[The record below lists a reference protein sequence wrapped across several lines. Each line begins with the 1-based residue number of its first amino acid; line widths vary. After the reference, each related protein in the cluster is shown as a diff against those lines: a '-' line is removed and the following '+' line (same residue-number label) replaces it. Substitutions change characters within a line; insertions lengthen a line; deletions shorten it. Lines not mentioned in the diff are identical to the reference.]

1 MVDIDVFAGAGG
13 LAVGLR
19 QAGFSP
25 TQFFEMDK
33 HSCATLQ
40 HNSTSRESTIS
51 GPVYDIDVQDID
63 WTCFKSSVRLLAA
76 GTPCQPFSLA
86 GKHLAE
92 NDGRN
97 LFPEV
102 IRAIRKLRPSAILL
116 ENVKGLLRDSFRPY
130 FEYILRQ
137 LECPSV
143 KPKKRELWN
152 DHDRRIWRHQCS
164 VGYEPEYQVKWRLL
178 DAADFGVPQLRQRVF
193 IVATRSDLPTYS
205 FPSTT
210 HSRSALLR
218 SQQSGE
224 YWDRHGIPRSGVLA
238 INGTLFDSEDDKL
251 PWTTVREAFE
261 GLPESATDERK
272 AWMNHWT
279 IPGARL
285 YRGHMGSSLDL
296 PSKTIK
302 AGVHGVPGGEN
313 TLVEYNGNVRYFT
326 LRETARLQ
334 TFPDTHFFEGARM
347 HVTRQIGNA
356 VPCHLATA
364 VARPLYDFVSDKSH
378 RV

>member
-1 MVDIDVFAGAGG
+1 MVDIDLFAGAGG

-19 QAGFSP
+19 GAGFSP
-25 TQFFEMDK
+25 THFFELDK
-33 HSCATLQ
+33 QSCATLER
-40 HNSTSRESTIS
+40 NSESQGPTIV
-51 GPVYDIDVQDID
+51 GPVSNINVQDMD
-63 WTCFKSSVRLLAA
+63 WSSFTLPVRLLAA

-102 IRAIRKLRPSAILL
+102 LRAIRELRPSAVLI

-152 DHDRRIWRHQCS
+152 DHDKRVWRHRCS
-164 VGYEPEYQVKWRLL
+164 VGYQPEYHVEWCLL
-178 DAADFGVPQLRQRVF
+178 DAADFGVPQIRQRVF
-193 IVATRSDLPTYS
+193 IVATRRDLPVYK
-205 FPSTT
+205 FPDTT
-210 HSRSALLR
+210 HSRNALLR
-218 SQQSGE
+218 IQQSGE
-224 YWDRHGIPRSGVLA
+224 YWDRQNIPKSEVLVG
-238 INGTLFDSEDDKL
+238 NKTLFDCEDDKL
-251 PWTTVREAFE
+251 PWATVRQAFE
-261 GLPESATDERK
+261 GLPESATDERE

-279 IPGARL
+279 IPGARV
-285 YRGHMGSSLDL
+285 YRGHMGSVLDL

-313 TLVEYNGNVRYFT
+313 TVVEYNGSVRYFT

-334 TFPDTHFFEGARM
+334 TFPDTHFFEGARI

-356 VPCHLATA
+356 VPCSLATA
-364 VARPLYDFVSDKSH
+364 VASPLYDLVCEQGPLS
-378 RV
+378 

>member
-1 MVDIDVFAGAGG
+1 MVDIDLFAGAGG
-13 LAVGLR
+13 LAVGLKE
-19 QAGFSP
+19 AGFSP
-25 TQFFEMDK
+25 AHFFEMDK

-40 HNSTSRESTIS
+40 HNSTLRESTVT
-51 GPVYDIDVQDID
+51 GPVREVDAQDID
-63 WTCFKSSVRLLAA
+63 WTCFRMPVRLLAA

-102 IRAIRKLRPSAILL
+102 VRAVRELRPSVILL
-116 ENVKGLLRDSFRPY
+116 ENVKGLLRDSFKPY

-152 DHDRRIWRHQCS
+152 DHDKRIWRHQCS
-164 VGYEPEYQVKWRLL
+164 TGYEPEYQVKWRLL
-178 DAADFGVPQLRQRVF
+178 DAADFGVPQIRQRVF
-193 IVATRSDLPTYS
+193 IVATRSDLPTYK
-205 FPSTT
+205 FPHTT
-210 HSRSALLR
+210 HSRSTLLR
-218 SQQSGE
+218 IQQSGE
-224 YWDRHGIPRSGVLA
+224 YWDRHDIPRSEILVN
-238 INGTLFDSEDDKL
+238 NGTLFDPDDDKL
-251 PWTTVREAFE
+251 PWVTIREAFE
-261 GLPESATDERK
+261 GLPESATDERW
-272 AWMNHWT
+272 ARMNHWT

-285 YRGHMGSSLDL
+285 YRGHTGSVLDL

-313 TLVEYNGNVRYFT
+313 TLVEYNGSVRYFT

-334 TFPDTHFFEGARM
+334 TFPDTHFFKGARM

-356 VPCHLATA
+356 VPCRLATA
-364 VARPLYDFVSDKSH
+364 VARPLYYLVCADNP

>member
-1 MVDIDVFAGAGG
+1 MIDIDLFAGAGG

-19 QAGFSP
+19 EAGFSP
-25 TQFFEMDK
+25 THFFEIDK

-40 HNSTSRESTIS
+40 HNSALRESTIV
-51 GPVYDIDVQDID
+51 GPVREVDVQGMD
-63 WTCFKSSVRLLAA
+63 WSHFGLPVRLLAA

-86 GKHLAE
+86 GNHLAE

-102 IRAIRKLRPSAILL
+102 MRAIRELRPSVVLL
-116 ENVKGLLRDSFRPY
+116 ENVKGLLRDTFRPY
-130 FEYILRQ
+130 FDYIRRQ
-137 LECPSV
+137 LEYPSV
-143 KPKKRELWN
+143 KPRKRELWN
-152 DHDRRIWRHQCS
+152 SHDRRIWRHQCAA
-164 VGYEPEYQVKWRLL
+164 GYEPEYHVGWRLL
-178 DAADFGVPQLRQRVF
+178 DAADFGVPQVRQRVF
-193 IVATRSDLPTYS
+193 IVATRSDLPTYR
-205 FPSTT
+205 FPNMT

-218 SQQSGE
+218 SQWTGE
-224 YWDRHGIPRSGVLA
+224 YWDKHSVPRSKILA
-238 INGTLFDSEDDKL
+238 SDETLFDCENGKL
-251 PWTTVREAFE
+251 PWVTVREAFE
-261 GLPESATDERK
+261 GLPDSAVDERQ
-272 AWMNHWT
+272 ALMNHWD

-285 YRGHMGSSLDL
+285 YRGHVGSVLDL

-313 TLVEYNGNVRYFT
+313 TLVEYNGSVRYFT

-356 VPCHLATA
+356 VPCRLATV
-364 VARPLYDFVSDKSH
+364 VARPLYDLASGKNQ
-378 RV
+378 

>member
-1 MVDIDVFAGAGG
+1 MIDIDLFAGAGG
-13 LAVGLR
+13 LAVGLKE
-19 QAGFSP
+19 AGFSP
-25 TQFFEMDK
+25 THFFEMDK
-33 HSCATLQ
+33 HSCATLR
-40 HNSTSRESTIS
+40 HNSTSRESTIN
-51 GPVYDIDVQDID
+51 GPLCVIDVQGMD
-63 WTCFKSSVRLLAA
+63 WTCFRSSVRLLAA

-102 IRAIRKLRPSAILL
+102 IRAIRELRPSAILL
-116 ENVKGLLRDSFRPY
+116 ENVRGLLRDSFRPY

-137 LECPSV
+137 LECPSIE
-143 KPKKRELWN
+143 PKKRELWN
-152 DHDRRIWRHQCS
+152 DHDRRIWRHQCTTR
-164 VGYEPEYQVKWRLL
+164 YEPEYQVGWRLL
-178 DAADFGVPQLRQRVF
+178 DAADFGVPQIRQRVF
-193 IVATRSDLPTYS
+193 VVATRSDLPAYK
-205 FPSTT
+205 FPSAT

-224 YWDRHGIPRSGVLA
+224 YWCRHDIPKREILA
-238 INGTLFDSEDDKL
+238 NNEALFDGENDKL
-251 PWTTVREAFE
+251 PWVTVREAFE
-261 GLPESATDERK
+261 GLPESAMDECES
-272 AWMNHWT
+272 WMNHWT

-285 YRGHMGSSLDL
+285 YRGHMGSVLDS

-356 VPCHLATA
+356 VPCRLATA
-364 VARPLYDFVSDKSH
+364 VASPLYDLVSGKNQ
-378 RV
+378 

>member
-1 MVDIDVFAGAGG
+1 MVDIDLFAGAGG

-19 QAGFSP
+19 EAGFSP
-25 TQFFEMDK
+25 THFFEIDK

-40 HNSTSRESTIS
+40 HNSTSRESTIE
-51 GPVYDIDVQDID
+51 GPVCEMDVQDVD
-63 WTCFKSSVRLLAA
+63 WSYFMLPVRLLTA

-102 IRAIRKLRPSAILL
+102 MRAIRELRPSLVLL

-137 LECPSV
+137 LECPSI

-152 DHDRRIWRHQCS
+152 DHDQRIWRHQCA
-164 VGYEPEYQVKWRLL
+164 VGYEPEYQVEWRLL
-178 DAADFGVPQLRQRVF
+178 DAADFGVPQVRQRVF
-193 IVATRSDLPTYS
+193 VVATRSDLPVYR
-205 FPSTT
+205 FPKST
-210 HSRSALLR
+210 HSRDALLW

-224 YWDRHGIPRSGVLA
+224 YWDKHSIPRGEVLTG
-238 INGTLFDSEDDKL
+238 NETLSECQDDRL
-251 PWTTVREAFE
+251 PWVSVREAFE
-261 GLPESATDERK
+261 GLPESVENERE

-285 YRGHMGSSLDL
+285 YRGHMGSVLDL

-334 TFPDTHFFEGARM
+334 TFPDTHFFEGARI

-356 VPCHLATA
+356 VPCALATA
-364 VARPLYDFVSDKSH
+364 VARPLFDLVSGQEAPE
-378 RV
+378 